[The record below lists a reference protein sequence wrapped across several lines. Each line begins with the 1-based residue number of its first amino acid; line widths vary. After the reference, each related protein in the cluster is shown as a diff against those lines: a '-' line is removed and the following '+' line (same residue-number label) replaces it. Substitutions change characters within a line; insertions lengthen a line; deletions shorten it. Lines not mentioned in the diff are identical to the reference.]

1 MEGNIKSQDPHVG
14 GQEVE
19 IVKRG
24 LEPVDIEIDRDI
36 EESAGGISWSGRSTS
51 GVYRLHGQESS
62 TGTEDQDSRVGVV
75 GLEPHPEPFA
85 VKEILSGR
93 NVSGTGRI
101 GSLVGNDVSIEAVKA
116 SFSNLRAPA
125 ISERL
130 VVAGAIG
137 QGFVVAGTIG
147 QGFVVSGAI
156 GQRFVVSRTI
166 GQRFVVSGT
175 ISQRFVV
182 SGAISSPGGFLE
194 SFRGYDSFDT
204 VCRGIFGCIFGI
216 DGLENSCGR
225 GDLRRN
231 VQWSE
236 GRLFAGTQEKNE
248 GFFLHY
254 RRAVFVVFGFFAS
267 PQYFDFGKIDA
278 GGLER
283 SKYPGSNEPET
294 DQEAC
299 GQAAEASCSEGV
311 AES

>member
-36 EESAGGISWSGRSTS
+36 EESAGGISWSGGSTS

-75 GLEPHPEPFA
+75 GLEPHPQPFA

-93 NVSGTGRI
+93 NVSGTGCI
-101 GSLVGNDVSIEAVKA
+101 GSLVGNEVSIKTVKA
-116 SFSNLRAPA
+116 SFPNLRATA
-125 ISERL
+125 ISER
-130 VVAGAIG
+130 
-137 QGFVVAGTIG
+137 FVVSGTIG
-147 QGFVVSGAI
+147 QGFVVSG
-156 GQRFVVSRTI
+156 TI
-166 GQRFVVSGT
+166 GQGFIVSGT
-175 ISQRFVV
+175 V
-182 SGAISSPGGFLE
+182 SSPGGFLE
-194 SFRGYDSFDT
+194 SFRSYDSFDT
-204 VCRGIFGCIFGI
+204 VCRCIFGI

-267 PQYFDFGKIDA
+267 SQYFDFGKIDA

>member
-14 GQEVE
+14 GQKVE

-36 EESAGGISWSGRSTS
+36 EESAGGISWSGGSTS

-62 TGTEDQDSRVGVV
+62 IGAEDQDSRVGVV
-75 GLEPHPEPFA
+75 GLEPHSQPFA
-85 VKEILSGR
+85 VKEVLSGR
-93 NVSGTGRI
+93 NVSGTGRS
-101 GSLVGNDVSIEAVKA
+101 GSFVGNDVSIEAIKA
-116 SFSNLRAPA
+116 SFANLRAAA
-125 ISERL
+125 ISERLIVAGAIGERFVVARAISQRFVVARAIGERLVVARAISQRL

-137 QGFVVAGTIG
+137 
-147 QGFVVSGAI
+147 
-156 GQRFVVSRTI
+156 
-166 GQRFVVSGT
+166 
-175 ISQRFVV
+175 
-182 SGAISSPGGFLE
+182 SPGGFLE
-194 SFRGYDSFDT
+194 SFRTYDSFDT
-204 VCRGIFGCIFGI
+204 VYRGILRGIFGI
-216 DGLENSCGR
+216 DGLESSRGR
-225 GDLRRN
+225 ADLRRN

-236 GRLFAGTQEKNE
+236 GRLFAGAQKKNE
-248 GFFLHY
+248 GFFLYY
-254 RRAVFVVFGFFAS
+254 RHAVFIVVGFFTG

-278 GGLER
+278 GALER

>member
-75 GLEPHPEPFA
+75 GLEPHPQPFA
-85 VKEILSGR
+85 VKEILSGG

-116 SFSNLRAPA
+116 SFFNLRATA
-125 ISERL
+125 ISERF
-130 VVAGAIG
+130 VVSGTIG
-137 QGFVVAGTIG
+137 QRFIVSGTIG
-147 QGFVVSGAI
+147 QGFVVSG
-156 GQRFVVSRTI
+156 TI
-166 GQRFVVSGT
+166 GQGFVVSGT
-175 ISQRFVV
+175 IGQGFIV
-182 SGAISSPGGFLE
+182 SGTVSSPGGFLE
-194 SFRGYDSFDT
+194 SFRSYDSFDT
-204 VCRGIFGCIFGI
+204 VCRCIFGI

-267 PQYFDFGKIDA
+267 SQYFDFGKIDA